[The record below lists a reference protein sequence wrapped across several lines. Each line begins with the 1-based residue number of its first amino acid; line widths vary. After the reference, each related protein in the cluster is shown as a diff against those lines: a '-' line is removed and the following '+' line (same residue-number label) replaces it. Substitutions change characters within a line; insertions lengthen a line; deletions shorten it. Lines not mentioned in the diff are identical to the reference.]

1 VQKKLSVKI
10 EKKQLN
16 CWIPK
21 STYRELETRAAKLG
35 LKASAYASLIL
46 NECSKSDMQGPTQIE
61 SELAKLKQT
70 QPPSADK
77 STEAS
82 RSDKTGDTD
91 SSG

>member
-1 VQKKLSVKI
+1 MKL

-21 STYRELETRAAKLG
+21 STYSELEARAAKLG

-46 NECSKSDMQGPTQIE
+46 NQCSQANTQGPTQIE

-70 QPPSADK
+70 QQPSPDK
-77 STEAS
+77 HTPAS
-82 RSDKTGDTD
+82 APEKTSDKDT
-91 SSG
+91 SS